1 MVLYK
6 TLAVSSFLKIFCYN
20 ICSFSCP
27 INITSCIMTS
37 TGFVAILHPQVDYK
51 EKAAAVG
58 QFPRSFQR
66 RDIGITDREILI
78 SRRIGM

>member
-1 MVLYK
+1 
-6 TLAVSSFLKIFCYN
+6 
-20 ICSFSCP
+20 
-27 INITSCIMTS
+27 MTS